1 MKDGMRRL
9 SLYLV
14 LLVVALTA
22 AAQEVTV
29 NVMPVQRI
37 LPPQVMLYINNPGNY
52 FNVQLINNSQV
63 TQNVYL
69 AMTVEQIH
77 PSSGLF
83 VTVPAKRQPQ
93 MPFTLAPG
101 QVRQLTMVELK
112 NMFNHV
118 VKSEVQTTPGLFDSY
133 TDGTF
138 GLLPEGQY
146 EAKLTA
152 YKWDPALA
160 NPVPVSNP
168 INGKCQFTVC
178 YKAQAPQFIQPMAMG
193 TDLRN
198 LSVAKLSRQNPQ
210 LTWREPVLACNSL
223 AQRYTYDIKIVEL
236 TIGLQPDDAMDHNP
250 AIYQQRG
257 IMTPVVTIPKVAL
270 DRMKKDKTYL
280 AQVTARTSG
289 SSARMLNYTLIEN
302 QGKSPY
308 RLFRVV
314 DSEIE
319 LPKVDKEKPKEPVKE
334 PETEPEKK
342 DNGGAGGDGE
352 ETGGDKESEILYKF
366 KVPTLRE
373 PTFEDG
379 MARKTF
385 VSEDI
390 AVEWRRPQF
399 VSGKGERQDTVKFS
413 YTVDLYRSEV
423 GVDKAEAVKGKSI
436 FSKNFKNDDDNCTI
450 SWTELN
456 GKNVRPGDYLVLS
469 VTAKST
475 NEKSVEF
482 VDGNNIIDFA
492 IAEHLAKTYFQCS
505 EKVEITNTTPTT
517 ASDAQLKDRTVGI
530 GQYQMK
536 IDEIKKV
543 SGKDYYEGKGH
554 VEWKPLGFKCMVAV
568 KFDSLKINTDDIV
581 YGGRAVTYQA
591 EAEKQLSNSEVV
603 DKLFSDWGIDNLIGD
618 INIPYSKDI
627 QQKATSEVKNIAEKL
642 DVSKYYAWIKKGQS
656 VWDQFLKGEVK
667 DLHLPVAVP
676 KDYNSSP
683 VDIQIVSMKFSPTSA
698 TMDVLGEFTLPNSKY
713 YENDILLLGAPRL
726 CIGPDQ
732 LLPESGTVALLGDFT
747 VNDPESSFDMTFK
760 APTSVLEPSNGCF
773 VSWHDNKFEM
783 FDVDVDM
790 TIPGLLKVDK
800 SGNRT
805 QEHPILNIHA
815 SISEWDD
822 WFAEARMDTFEPEDL
837 QDWTFMPGDHIV
849 YDHSKYRNAD
859 GMKLPIGFDKTKA
872 GLEAADLDAAWQGL
886 YIKKMGIIFPKM
898 LSVTDKG
905 KNWNGRLKL
914 EGDDMYFD
922 ASGCSFQFGANNIFN
937 FNTASIGGWGI
948 SMKELKLDV
957 LQNAFVKS
965 YFTGEIQTPLEG
977 KVGYRCDMYAQGKDA
992 NGKVDPNRSAY
1003 IFKTQQIDG
1012 LKFDFWLGAMDFNKD
1027 QTYFLVEAEKEKN
1040 KETVTKVELCM
1051 GGDMT
1056 ITVGRS
1062 KLKSMGK
1069 VGSFVDSKIPG
1080 ISINGMR
1087 IANCE
1092 RWKSHYTQNQYEA
1105 PDKGSSYSVNDFFG
1119 WKSEYNIKANKF
1131 YFSLGRWSLSTSS
1144 DAKSSAYAP
1153 RNQIGDDDW
1162 LLAQND
1168 YGHGPSPDVN
1178 AVQAVQGSGDVASCS
1193 LGCFDFSLTD
1203 FKFDYNTSKKQA
1215 ILTIGGKVALMGGQL
1230 SAGCGF
1236 DLVADANIDK
1246 LSFKFNTVKFGK
1258 AEFNSEF
1265 GGVTLKGSLEASN
1278 GDDNGYKG
1286 ELEFALPGGFLAFQA
1301 KGGYFKRTTG
1311 SDKFTWGYFLATV
1324 ESKAGLR
1331 LDPIVITKLKG
1342 GFYFNCKAPT
1352 TVGAIPSSSLATKGV
1367 YGAMLGV
1374 GLATSGG
1381 EKMLSAD
1388 MDLTVVYDTN
1398 RNKLSQILMNGT
1410 LDALKTS
1417 SGGKGMVNAKCQL
1430 AYVNDKQKYIEIN
1443 VTASGG
1449 ASLDN
1454 EMKNKFKELTG
1465 KAFEAG
1471 TAVKKGLGDL
1481 TADEKEGKST
1491 EANKNKKNETFKA
1504 NCGFEVTL
1512 NFKVTMN
1519 KSNRSKWHLYIGE
1532 PPYEK
1537 RCKLTLIDFQ
1547 AGKKKDAFAAW
1558 AYLGAHMYLCLGNEL
1573 PNNGALPDPPQ
1584 SVLNFLNGKDVNGH
1598 SQSKGSEART
1608 AKQATINKMKN
1619 IINDAKVDGGLMVG
1633 AGAEGDFGVNAGIV
1647 YAKGAFA
1654 LGFDLVLEHFGDGA
1668 KCQGGKKMGYHGW
1681 YGMGQAYAMLTGDLG
1696 VRIRLWF
1703 IKKDVSLISV
1713 GLGAMLQAGLPNPTW
1728 AYGKVRARCS
1738 LLGGIFKFNHAIEF
1752 KAGSVCMPD
1761 YGNPLD
1767 NIKMFASASPGD
1779 TLSSAG
1785 YKKEVSVYSEP
1796 RFVTNYTMGKT
1807 IRLVDE
1813 NAAQD
1818 QVQNKGANESEARAN
1833 CERVYKFELG
1843 KLMIYNVDKGTSKE
1857 MTYST
1862 SNYTDYQCYAG
1873 ALEAKT
1879 RYKMVLQGYAKEW
1892 NKKNSKWE
1900 NPEIDG
1906 KRKEK
1911 IDKATYYFKTGEL
1924 EPTIYKDI
1932 AVFTPNPRGMLS
1944 TVRWDDA
1951 VNPVISLNR
1960 HRSDLSNSSKY
1971 DIQWEVWKNEKKIY
1985 SCGNDV
1991 WTGNGDYELWRPQYN
2006 LSRIIPC
2013 GVKAGYEGSWE
2024 GDWGYGWQIKCV
2036 RIEKALQNAQMSKAQ
2051 KKTNKSTKQSN
2062 SKGKSAI
2069 GSQPSSQAKSSV
2081 VDKMNDFFAKQEK
2094 NEQQNSSTVEEH
2106 TKKMTDQAA
2115 RQDGRL
2121 VLFSIDFGNTVNSTF
2136 SNEASF
2142 YNEDTNSM
2150 DGSYISIHDFETANP
2165 FNYSAVPTDE
2175 GVGMIGG
2182 LNYNDYGDPKNLTSV
2197 FGNPYYAA
2205 SFYANYLG
2213 LGGKTI
2219 SPFTLYGYE
2228 QNRIPGFSFTF
2239 GDGGLRR
2246 AIFADGL
2253 LQTDSKSV
2261 NFITSFWR
2269 YLPLRRRDG
2278 SYFMYDNKGK
2288 EAGWIG
2294 TETLRGEQNNPNT
2307 APSGYLNDGTKV
2319 TGIQNSHFFRYEL
2332 GAAMIGDAQLIDL
2345 FSHDLYEWSWFFYR
2359 LWYQNTVKPTQDN
2372 KDMKDK
2378 NAKSYVKATLS
2389 NYYTKYMNVIKNRRT
2404 GLNNW
2409 EYSYSGDKHWG
2420 DYYHKGDYQLPLR
2433 QVMLMLWMS
2442 EDLKKIRGDKLYGDP
2457 VQNFNK
2463 NNYKHRFKH
2472 QFEAWRTMLYETFDA
2487 NSLLQNW
2494 KSLTFEKYM
2503 PDAFNI
2509 RTGKL
2514 DVLFDRHKNT
2524 YKFKVNNPFKDLKI
2538 YRYKKGDYNE

>member
-436 FSKNFKNDDDNCTI
+436 FSKNFKNDDDDCTI

-581 YGGRAVTYQA
+581 YGGRAVTYQP

-1162 LLAQND
+1162 LLAQTD

-1246 LSFKFNTVKFGK
+1246 LSLKFNTVKFGK

-1265 GGVTLKGSLEASN
+1265 AGVTLKGSLEASN

-2378 NAKSYVKATLS
+2378 NAKSYVKATLC

>member
-14 LLVVALTA
+14 LLAVTLAA

-29 NVMPVQRI
+29 NVMPIQRI

-63 TQNVYL
+63 TQNVYI

-77 PSSGLF
+77 PSSGLY
-83 VTVPAKRQPQ
+83 VMVPAKRQPQ

-168 INGKCQFTVC
+168 VSGKCQFTVC
-178 YKAQAPQFIQPMAMG
+178 YKAQAPQFILPMAMG
-193 TDLRN
+193 TDLRHM
-198 LSVAKLSRQNPQ
+198 SVAKLSRQNPQ
-210 LTWREPVLACNSL
+210 LTWREPVLACNPL

-236 TIGLQPDDAMDHNP
+236 MIGQQPDDAMDHNP
-250 AIYQQRG
+250 AVYQQRG
-257 IMTPVVTIPKVAL
+257 IMTPVATVPKVAL
-270 DRMKKDKTYL
+270 DRMKKDKTYV

-289 SSARMLNYTLIEN
+289 GSSRMLNYTLIEN

-319 LPKVDKEKPKEPVKE
+319 LPKVDKETPKEPVKE
-334 PETEPEKK
+334 PEQKPK
-342 DNGGAGGDGE
+342 DNDKDESGAQIEGNSDKYLFKKPNIRYPLFE
-352 ETGGDKESEILYKF
+352 E
-366 KVPTLRE
+366 
-373 PTFEDG
+373 G
-379 MARKTF
+379 MARKLF
-385 VSEDI
+385 INENI
-390 AVEWRRPQF
+390 GVEWLHPKF
-399 VSGKGERQDTVKFS
+399 MGGTGERQDTLQFKYDVE
-413 YTVDLYRSEV
+413 LYRSES
-423 GVDKAEAVKGKSI
+423 GVEFEQVFKGGKPIYSTSVKELY
-436 FSKNFKNDDDNCTI
+436 NTTI
-450 SWTELN
+450 PWSELT
-456 GKNVRPGDYLVLS
+456 KKDVRPGDYLVLR
-469 VTAKST
+469 VNPVCVNDKDV
-475 NEKSVEF
+475 KYL
-482 VDGNNIIDFA
+482 DGNENVIDFA

-517 ASDAQLKDRTVGI
+517 ASDAQLKDRTIGI

-568 KFDSLKINTDDIV
+568 KFDSLKINSDDIV

-627 QQKATSEVKNIAEKL
+627 QQKATSEVKSIAEKL

-805 QEHPILNIHA
+805 EEHPILNFHA

-822 WFAEARMDTFEPEDL
+822 WFTEAKMDTFEPEDL

-859 GMKLPIGFDKTKA
+859 GMKLPVDFDKTKA
-872 GLEAADLDAAWQGL
+872 GLEASDLDAAWQGL
-886 YIKKMGIIFPKM
+886 YVKKMGIIFPKM

-957 LQNAFVKS
+957 LQNSFVKS

-1012 LKFDFWLGAMDFNKD
+1012 LKFDFWLGEMTFNKD

-1080 ISINGMR
+1080 ININGMR

-1144 DAKSSAYAP
+1144 GAKSSAYAP

-1162 LLAQND
+1162 LIAQNSV
-1168 YGHGPSPDVN
+1168 GHGPSPDVN
-1178 AVQAVQGSGDVASCS
+1178 AVQAVQAGGDAASCS

-1215 ILTIGGKVALMGGQL
+1215 ILTVGGKIGLMGGQL
-1230 SAGCGF
+1230 SAGCGL
-1236 DLVADANIDK
+1236 DLVANVNIEK
-1246 LSFKFNTVKFGK
+1246 LSLKFNTVKFGK

-1278 GDDNGYKG
+1278 GDDDGYKG

-1311 SDKFTWGYFLATV
+1311 SDRFTWGYFLATV
-1324 ESKAGLR
+1324 QSEAGLR

-1352 TVGAIPSSSLATKGV
+1352 KVGDAPSSNLAAKGV
-1367 YGAMLGV
+1367 YGAMLGI

-1388 MDLTVVYDTN
+1388 MDLTVVYDSN
-1398 RNKLSQILMNGT
+1398 RKKLSQILMNGT

-1430 AYVNDKQKYIEIN
+1430 AYVNDTQKYIEIN

-1449 ASLDN
+1449 ASLDS
-1454 EMKNKFKELTG
+1454 EMKNKMKELTG
-1465 KAFEAG
+1465 KTFEAG
-1471 TAVKKGLGDL
+1471 KAVKKGLGDL

-1491 EANKNKKNETFKA
+1491 EANKSQKNETFKA
-1504 NCGFEVTL
+1504 SCGFEATL

-1519 KSNRSKWHLYIGE
+1519 KGSRSKWHLYIGE

-1558 AYLGAHMYLCLGNEL
+1558 AYLGANMYLCLGNEL

-1584 SVLNFLNGKDVNGH
+1584 AVLDFLNGKDVNG
-1598 SQSKGSEART
+1598 SKQSKGSEAKS
-1608 AKQATINKMKN
+1608 AKLKTIEKMKN
-1619 IINDAKVDGGLMVG
+1619 IINSAKVDGGLMVG

-1647 YAKGAFA
+1647 YARGAFA
-1654 LGFDLVLEHFGDGA
+1654 YGFDLVLEHFGDGA
-1668 KCQGGKKMGYHGW
+1668 HCQGGKKMGYHGW
-1681 YGMGQAYAMLTGDLG
+1681 YGMGQAYAMLKGDLG

-1728 AYGKVRARCS
+1728 VYGKVRARCS

-1767 NIKMFASASPGD
+1767 NIKMFASATPGD
-1779 TLSSAG
+1779 TLSSVG
-1785 YKKEVSVYSEP
+1785 YKNEVSVYSEP
-1796 RFVTNYTMGKT
+1796 KFVTNYVMGKT

-1818 QVQNKGANESEARAN
+1818 QIQNKGANESEARAN

-1843 KLMIYNVDKGTSKE
+1843 KQMIYNVENGSSKE
-1857 MTYST
+1857 MSYST

-1873 ALEAKT
+1873 ALQPKT

-1892 NKKNSKWE
+1892 NKKKGIWE

-1906 KRKEK
+1906 KKQEK

-1924 EPTIYKDI
+1924 DPTIDKDI
-1932 AVFTPNPRGMLS
+1932 AVYTPDPRDILS
-1944 TVRWDDA
+1944 TVRWEDA
-1951 VNPVISLNR
+1951 VYPHISLNR
-1960 HRSDLSNSSKY
+1960 HRTDLTNSSKY

-2006 LSRIIPC
+2006 FSKIIPC
-2013 GVKAGYEGSWE
+2013 GVKAGYQGSWE
-2024 GDWGYGWQIKCV
+2024 GDWGYGWQIRCV
-2036 RIEKALQNAQMSKAQ
+2036 RIEKALQNAKMSKKQ
-2051 KKTNKSTKQSN
+2051 KKVNKSSKQAN

-2069 GSQPSSQAKSSV
+2069 GSQPSSQATSSIAA
-2081 VDKMNDFFAKQEK
+2081 KMNDFFAQQEK
-2094 NEQQNSSTVEEH
+2094 EEQKNSSTVEEQ
-2106 TKKMTDQAA
+2106 TNKMTAQAA

-2136 SNEASF
+2136 ANETSF
-2142 YNEDTNSM
+2142 YQENTNSI
-2150 DGSYISIHDFETANP
+2150 DGTYISIHDFETANP
-2165 FNYSAVPTDE
+2165 SNYNYAPTDE
-2175 GVGMIGG
+2175 SSSMIGG
-2182 LNYNDYGDPKNLTSV
+2182 LTYNEYGDPTNLTTKLS
-2197 FGNPYYAA
+2197 NPYYAA

-2213 LGGKTI
+2213 LGGKTL
-2219 SPFTLYGYE
+2219 SKFYLYGYE

-2239 GDGGLRR
+2239 GDGGLRQ

-2253 LQTDSKSV
+2253 LQV
-2261 NFITSFWR
+2261 NSSSANLASAFWR

-2278 SYFMYDNKGK
+2278 SYFTPSNKGK
-2288 EAGWIG
+2288 EASWIG
-2294 TETLRGEQNNPNT
+2294 TEVLRGEQNNPNT

-2332 GAAMIGDAQLIDL
+2332 GAAMIGDAELIDL

-2359 LWYQNTVKPTQDN
+2359 LWYTDFVRVKQED
-2372 KDMKDK
+2372 KSLKDK
-2378 NAKSYVKATLS
+2378 AARATVESNLCSYFRQ
-2389 NYYTKYMNVIKNRRT
+2389 YMNVVKTRWTAQNY
-2404 GLNNW
+2404 W
-2409 EYSYSGDKHWG
+2409 EYAYSGDKHWG
-2420 DYYHKGDYQLPLR
+2420 SYYHKGRYELPLR

-2442 EDLKKIRGDKLYGDP
+2442 EDLGKIRGTKLYSDP

-2463 NNYKHRFKH
+2463 KGNKHRYQH
-2472 QFEAWRTMLYETFDA
+2472 QFEAWRTMILETYDA
-2487 NSLLQNW
+2487 NKLLQNW

-2514 DVLFDRHKNT
+2514 DVLFDRHRNT
-2524 YKFKVNNPFKDLKI
+2524 HKFKVTNPFKDLKI
-2538 YRYKKGDYNE
+2538 YRYKKADY

>member
-1040 KETVTKVELCM
+1040 KETVTRVELCM
-1051 GGDMT
+1051 GGEMSIT
-1056 ITVGRS
+1056 IGRS

-1162 LLAQND
+1162 LLAQTD

-1246 LSFKFNTVKFGK
+1246 LSLKFNTVKFGK

-2036 RIEKALQNAQMSKAQ
+2036 RIEKALQNVQMSKAQ

-2378 NAKSYVKATLS
+2378 NAKSYVKATLC